1 MPVVTFSIFSFIAAM
16 VDNLYEFNY
25 QLGPSFYPMFPFITS
40 IR

>member
-16 VDNLYEFNY
+16 GDNLYEFNY
-25 QLGPSFYPMFPFITS
+25 QLGPSFYPMFPFITF